1 MYRNIIR
8 VVAVLFAAFAAA
20 MALPGF
26 YRMVPASW
34 HGDYK
39 KIVYSEVLGDFI
51 ISKSIY
57 SNDPSDRS
65 GIRYEIRDSKGNAYT
80 PEQADTLA
88 VLENASQLIYEGR
101 LPETVCGVAVTPER
115 VSAHDYTVYF
125 GDGGGRDYGL
135 LDLKDKL
142 SYVSNDYRTQDLFR
156 FGRGGIEFLDAPS
169 NRVDMAKTAA
179 FRRALAGAGFVSP
192 ASGTWT
198 PADRTDAET
207 LGYFMTDSRGG
218 LFRMGMCGGEPEVE
232 RIALPEGCVVR
243 NLSFADRPE
252 FLAMMLTEKGEVY
265 RMGRDYTFR
274 RLPLPD
280 TRAMRVAMHGM
291 LLFNKFV
298 YAYHDHTTCY
308 VTDVD
313 YRMIDSRVPLY
324 HAPYALARAAFY
336 VVRRIPL
343 AAGQRLSDRN
353 HGRDQTPPPGVAARP
368 VRARRS
374 GDRGVV
380 WHLRIFGRVGYAGT
394 RKPECK
400 LTLIAERYDFASY
413 IQGVDQNPLVCA
425 RGARGGPCG
434 RGRHIRRRRR
444 GYPQRRSA
452 LPVAAVDQ

>member
-8 VVAVLFAAFAAA
+8 VVAVLFAAFAAT

-57 SNDPSDRS
+57 SDDPSDRS

-80 PEQADTLA
+80 PEQVDTLA

-135 LDLKDKL
+135 FDLKDKL
-142 SYVSNDYRTQDLFR
+142 SYVSTDYRTQDLFR
-156 FGRGGIEFLDAPS
+156 FGCGGIEFLDAPS
-169 NRVDMAKTAA
+169 NRVDTAKTAA
-179 FRRALAGAGFVSP
+179 FCRALAGAGFVSP
-192 ASGTWT
+192 VSGAWA

-232 RIALPEGCVVR
+232 RIALPEGCAVR
-243 NLSFADRPE
+243 NLNFADRPE

-280 TRAMRVAMHGM
+280 TRGMRVEMHSM
-291 LLFNKFV
+291 LLFNKFI

-313 YRMIDSRVPLY
+313 YRMIDSCTVSNRTYEQTAKYKVQQIVFP
-324 HAPYALARAAFY
+324 FT
-336 VVRRIPL
+336 VRL
-343 AAGQRLSDRN
+343 
-353 HGRDQTPPPGVAARP
+353 TPWRGLRFMGSEGLLWLLVSVCLTGIMVA
-368 VRARRS
+368 
-374 GDRGVV
+374 
-380 WHLRIFGRVGYAGT
+380 I
-394 RKPECK
+394 K
-400 LTLIAERYDFASY
+400 
-413 IQGVDQNPLVCA
+413 
-425 RGARGGPCG
+425 
-434 RGRHIRRRRR
+434 RRRRE
-444 GYPQRRSA
+444 PLDNPFVLVDLVIVA
-452 LPVAAVDQ
+452 LFGIYGFLGVLVMPGLGNPNAN

>member
-57 SNDPSDRS
+57 SDDPSDRS

-80 PEQADTLA
+80 PEQVDTLA

-135 LDLKDKL
+135 FDLKDKL

-169 NRVDMAKTAA
+169 NRVDTAKTAA

-192 ASGTWT
+192 VSGAWA

-232 RIALPEGCVVR
+232 RIALPEGCAVR
-243 NLSFADRPE
+243 NLNFADRPE

-280 TRAMRVAMHGM
+280 TRGMRVEMHSM
-291 LLFNKFV
+291 LLFNKFI

-313 YRMIDSRVPLY
+313 YRMIDSCTVSNRTYEQTAKYKVQQIVFP
-324 HAPYALARAAFY
+324 FT
-336 VVRRIPL
+336 VRL
-343 AAGQRLSDRN
+343 
-353 HGRDQTPPPGVAARP
+353 TPWRGLRFMWSEGLLWLLVSVCLTGIMVA
-368 VRARRS
+368 
-374 GDRGVV
+374 
-380 WHLRIFGRVGYAGT
+380 I
-394 RKPECK
+394 K
-400 LTLIAERYDFASY
+400 
-413 IQGVDQNPLVCA
+413 
-425 RGARGGPCG
+425 
-434 RGRHIRRRRR
+434 RRRRE
-444 GYPQRRSA
+444 PLDNPFVLADLMIVA
-452 LPVAAVDQ
+452 LFGIYGFLGVLVMPGLGNPNAN

>member
-80 PEQADTLA
+80 PEQVDTLA

-169 NRVDMAKTAA
+169 NRVDTAKTAA

-313 YRMIDSRVPLY
+313 YRMIDSCMVGNRTYEQTAKYKAQQVVFPFTVRLTPW
-324 HAPYALARAAFY
+324 HGLRFTWSDGFLWLLVSVCLTGIMAA
-336 VVRRIPL
+336 I
-343 AAGQRLSDRN
+343 
-353 HGRDQTPPPGVAARP
+353 
-368 VRARRS
+368 
-374 GDRGVV
+374 
-380 WHLRIFGRVGYAGT
+380 
-394 RKPECK
+394 K
-400 LTLIAERYDFASY
+400 
-413 IQGVDQNPLVCA
+413 
-425 RGARGGPCG
+425 
-434 RGRHIRRRRR
+434 RRRRESLHD
-444 GYPQRRSA
+444 PFVLVDLVIVA
-452 LPVAAVDQ
+452 LFGIYGFLGVLVMPGLGNPNVN

>member
-57 SNDPSDRS
+57 SDDPSDRS
-65 GIRYEIRDSKGNAYT
+65 GIRCEIRDSKGNAYT
-80 PEQADTLA
+80 PEQVDTLA

-135 LDLKDKL
+135 FDLKDKL

-169 NRVDMAKTAA
+169 NRVDTAKTAA

-192 ASGTWT
+192 VSGAWA

-232 RIALPEGCVVR
+232 RIALPEGCAVR
-243 NLSFADRPE
+243 NLNFADRPE

-280 TRAMRVAMHGM
+280 TRGMRVEMHSM

-298 YAYHDHTTCY
+298 YAYRDHTTCY

-313 YRMIDSRVPLY
+313 YRMIDSCTVSNRTYEQTAKYKVQQIVFP
-324 HAPYALARAAFY
+324 FT
-336 VVRRIPL
+336 VRL
-343 AAGQRLSDRN
+343 
-353 HGRDQTPPPGVAARP
+353 TPWRGLRFMGSEGLLWLLVSVCLTGIMVA
-368 VRARRS
+368 
-374 GDRGVV
+374 
-380 WHLRIFGRVGYAGT
+380 I
-394 RKPECK
+394 K
-400 LTLIAERYDFASY
+400 
-413 IQGVDQNPLVCA
+413 
-425 RGARGGPCG
+425 
-434 RGRHIRRRRR
+434 RRRRE
-444 GYPQRRSA
+444 PLDNPFVLVDLVIVA
-452 LPVAAVDQ
+452 LFGIYGFLGVLVMPGLGNPNAN

>member
-57 SNDPSDRS
+57 SDDPSDRS

-80 PEQADTLA
+80 PEQVDTLV

-135 LDLKDKL
+135 FDLKDKL

-156 FGRGGIEFLDAPS
+156 FGRDGIEFLDAPS
-169 NRVDMAKTAA
+169 NRVDTAKTAA

-192 ASGTWT
+192 VSGAWA

-232 RIALPEGCVVR
+232 RIALPEGCAVR
-243 NLSFADRPE
+243 NLNFADRPE

-280 TRAMRVAMHGM
+280 TRGMRVEMHGM
-291 LLFNKFV
+291 LLFNKFI

-313 YRMIDSRVPLY
+313 YRMIDSCTVSNRTYEQTAKYKVQQIVFP
-324 HAPYALARAAFY
+324 FT
-336 VVRRIPL
+336 VRL
-343 AAGQRLSDRN
+343 
-353 HGRDQTPPPGVAARP
+353 TPWRGLRFMGSEGLLWLLVSVCLTGIMVA
-368 VRARRS
+368 
-374 GDRGVV
+374 
-380 WHLRIFGRVGYAGT
+380 I
-394 RKPECK
+394 K
-400 LTLIAERYDFASY
+400 
-413 IQGVDQNPLVCA
+413 
-425 RGARGGPCG
+425 
-434 RGRHIRRRRR
+434 RRRRE
-444 GYPQRRSA
+444 PLDNPFVLVDLVIVA
-452 LPVAAVDQ
+452 LFGIYGFLGVLVMPGLGNPNAN